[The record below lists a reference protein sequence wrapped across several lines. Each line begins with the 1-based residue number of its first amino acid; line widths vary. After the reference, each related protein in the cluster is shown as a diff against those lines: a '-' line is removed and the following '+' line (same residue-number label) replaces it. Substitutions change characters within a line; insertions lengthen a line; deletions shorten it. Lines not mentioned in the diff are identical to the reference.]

1 MKASIPQVTYKSRFP
16 EIKGIEIIRLEDIS
30 KYRNESINHSPE
42 KAHQIEFYK
51 LVLYTEGETE
61 HLVDFVWH
69 KVQKNTLLYLSKG
82 QVNAFKFKE
91 GVKGYVI
98 LFTEVYFKDQLNK
111 LPSDTI
117 IRLFTSHLFSPK
129 LEIPEYSNLMT
140 YVTLFFEE
148 FYKAGEVYAKRNIID
163 GLYRIIFS
171 KIEQLKK
178 KQTHYLKDS
187 DKLLLFLN
195 FQSLLKTEYVMHR
208 NADYYAEQLNI
219 TYKHLNVVCK
229 AIVKSTA
236 KQYIDD
242 FVILEAKRN
251 LINSSIKSTELAYL
265 MGFEESTNFV
275 KYFKRLTGFTPNSF
289 KKEHL

>member
-1 MKASIPQVTYKSRFP
+1 MKTSIPQVTYKSRFP
-16 EIKGIEIIRLEDIS
+16 EIKGIEIVRLEDIS

-51 LVLYTEGETE
+51 LVLYTHGETE

-69 KVQKNTLLYLSKG
+69 KVKKNTLLYLSKG
-82 QVNAFKFKE
+82 QVNAFKFNE
-91 GVKGYVI
+91 GVRGFVI
-98 LFTEVYFKDQLNK
+98 LFTESFFKEQLSK
-111 LPSDTI
+111 LPNNTI

-129 LEIPEYSNLMT
+129 LDIPDDSNLIHFI
-140 YVTLFFEE
+140 TLLFDE
-148 FYKAGEVYAKRNIID
+148 FYKEGEVYNKLNIIN
-163 GLYRIIFS
+163 GLYMIIFS
-171 KIEQLKK
+171 KIEALKK
-178 KQTHYLKDS
+178 SQTIDLNES
-187 DKLLLFLN
+187 DKLVLFLS
-195 FQSLLKTEYVMHR
+195 FQSLLKANYVKHR

-219 TYKHLNVVCK
+219 TYKHLNMVCK
-229 AIVKSTA
+229 EIVKSTA

-289 KKEHL
+289 KKLHL